1 VKLTVKL
8 PEFTLTRG
16 KVPGSEGRGFSGLRR
31 NFRRIVGWGAV
42 GLVFFVLFAWL
53 SLPTRALAWRL
64 SHEAKARGYIVDIED
79 ISVSPFGGITLE
91 NVQWTFA
98 PSRPDQVPTKFVVE
112 EIEVD
117 VSILSLLMGD
127 IDVSVEAQL
136 DEGLITARYAR
147 GSDESSF
154 GLEISELPLY
164 GVPKAAQA
172 LNAPLRGLLHV
183 KVDLTMPEHQFAQA
197 HGSIELTCAA
207 CKIGDGEEKLYVPGS
222 AALKSGVVVPEIDMG
237 TLSGRMTVEDGV
249 ANTDGP
255 IETKSDDVWIELSG
269 SLTFKDPFAK
279 SRFAMVLKFN
289 LSEELQAESEPM
301 RFMIQTANPKTKLD
315 PPEQGL
321 GFKLEGA
328 VSAPRFIGIKS
339 VSRQQSR
346 ADKRAKQRE
355 RDEKRRKKTTKTAT
369 GDDDKA
375 DAKAGDEGGED
386 GRAPQIGEPLDVQ
399 PYDPGAGGKP
409 ALPTPRDPSEMP
421 PSDPSAGDPGAGE
434 PPPVDPGQ
442 PIPFGGGEEPQD
454 SAGQEPPP
462 EPSPYD
468 PPQYPAEP
476 PTEEPP
482 PQDSAGQEVP
492 VEEQPVLDGG
502 AQDGGAVQDGG
513 GEGG

>member
-1 VKLTVKL
+1 MKLTLKL
-8 PEFTLTRG
+8 PDFTMTRG
-16 KVPGSEGRGFSGLRR
+16 KVPGSESRGFSSVRRNLRR
-31 NFRRIVGWGAV
+31 ILGWGAV

-64 SHEAKARGYIVDIED
+64 SHEAKVRGYIVDIED
-79 ISVSPFGGITLE
+79 ISISPFGGITLE

-112 EIEVD
+112 EIDVD
-117 VSILSLLMGD
+117 VSVLSLLMGN
-127 IDVSVEAQL
+127 IDVSLEAQL
-136 DEGLITARYAR
+136 DEGLITASYTR

-172 LNAPLRGLLHV
+172 LNAPLRGILHI

-197 HGSIELTCAA
+197 HGAIELTCAA
-207 CKIGDGEEKLYVPGS
+207 CRIGDGEEKLYVPGS

-249 ANTDGP
+249 ATTDGP

-269 SLTFKDPFAK
+269 TLTFKDPFAK

-289 LSEELQAESEPM
+289 LSEGLQAESEPM

-321 GFKLEGA
+321 GFKLEGP
-328 VSAPRFIGIKS
+328 VSAPRFIGIKT

-355 RDEKRRKKTTKTAT
+355 RDEKRRKKETTKKV

-375 DAKAGDEGGED
+375 DTKEPDDKGGDEGTE
-386 GRAPQIGEPLDVQ
+386 PKIGDPLDVQ
-399 PYDPGAGGKP
+399 PYDPGAGGNP
-409 ALPTPRDPSEMP
+409 ALPPPRDPSELP
-421 PSDPSAGDPGAGE
+421 PSDPSAGDPSAGE
-434 PPPVDPGQ
+434 PPPTDPGQ
-442 PIPFGGGEEPQD
+442 PIPFGGGEEPTEQP
-454 SAGQEPPP
+454 QEPPP
-462 EPSPYD
+462 EP
-468 PPQYPAEP
+468 PQYPVDQP
-476 PTEEPP
+476 PPGEEPA

-492 VEEQPVLDGG
+492 TEEQPPIL
-502 AQDGGAVQDGG
+502 DGGAVQDGG

>member
-16 KVPGSEGRGFSGLRR
+16 KVPGGGSGLRGLRR
-31 NFRRIVGWGAV
+31 NLGKVVAWSAV

-79 ISVSPFGGITLE
+79 ISISPFGGITLE

-98 PSRPDQVPTKFVVE
+98 PSRPGQVPSKFVVE
-112 EIEVD
+112 EVD
-117 VSILSLLMGD
+117 VDIGILSLLMGD
-127 IDVSVEAQL
+127 IDVSLEAQL
-136 DEGLITARYAR
+136 DEGLITAHYAR

-154 GLEISELPLY
+154 ALEIADLPLY

-172 LNAPLRGLLHV
+172 LNAPLRGILAI
-183 KVDLTMPEHQFAQA
+183 KVDLTMPEHQFAKAQGA
-197 HGSIELTCAA
+197 IELTCAA
-207 CKIGDGEEKLYVPGS
+207 CMIGDGEEKLYVPGS

-249 ANTDGP
+249 ATTDGP

-269 SLTFKDPFAK
+269 QITFKDPFAK

-289 LSEELQAESEPM
+289 LSEALQAESEPM

-321 GFKLEGA
+321 GFKLEGP
-328 VSAPRFIGIKS
+328 VSAPRFSGIKT

-346 ADKRAKQRE
+346 AEKRAKQRE
-355 RDEKRRKKTTKTAT
+355 RDEARRKKQTQTKAT
-369 GDDDKA
+369 IGGDKDGGDK
-375 DAKAGDEGGED
+375 GEG
-386 GRAPQIGEPLDVQ
+386 PTIGEPLDVQ
-399 PYDPGAGGKP
+399 PFDPGGDGKP
-409 ALPTPRDPSEMP
+409 ALPGPRDPSAEP
-421 PSDPSAGDPGAGE
+421 GSDPSAGEAGNEPIPFNPPSDSGE
-434 PPPVDPGQ
+434 PPQYPV
-442 PIPFGGGEEPQD
+442 EPPPSD
-454 SAGQEPPP
+454 SAGQEIPQQDPPEEPPPPP
-462 EPSPYD
+462 E
-468 PPQYPAEP
+468 EP
-476 PTEEPP
+476 PPSEEPP
-482 PQDSAGQEVP
+482 PQEVP
-492 VEEQPVLDGG
+492 SQEQPV
-502 AQDGGAVQDGG
+502 QDGSALAEGG